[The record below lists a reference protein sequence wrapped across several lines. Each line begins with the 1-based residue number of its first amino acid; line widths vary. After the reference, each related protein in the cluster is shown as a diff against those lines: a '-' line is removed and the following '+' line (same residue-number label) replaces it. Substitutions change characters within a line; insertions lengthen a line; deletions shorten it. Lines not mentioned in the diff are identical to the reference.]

1 MGPSGARAQQ
11 EWNRPMG
18 VGLSDSA
25 VHFTVLIEPAGPA
38 FRASA
43 GTSLFQSAREAGWVL
58 PSSCR
63 NGTFRTWMGRRV
75 SGSAGQRVN
84 GRVVY
89 AVERPGWNAEEMAE
103 GFMRPCV
110 ALPAAGVSEFLGSK
124 RHETF
129 RRRPTAL
136 AAYRPPRCESL
147 SRHGAKPFVKVFSR
161 RVAN

>member
-1 MGPSGARAQQ
+1 
-11 EWNRPMG
+11 MG

-38 FRASA
+38 FHASA
-43 GTSLFQSAREAGWVL
+43 GTSLFQSARRGRLGAAEFVPQWHL
-58 PSSCR
+58 PHLD
-63 NGTFRTWMGRRV
+63 GT
-75 SGSAGQRVN
+75 AGQRVN